1 MAAMIW
7 LDIATKPSW
16 NACSVSVMV
25 SASELRKTSS
35 TRRET
40 AAALSGLSMPRMNT
54 PTWSGLPTAF
64 LRMLSF
70 RYS

>member
-1 MAAMIW
+1 MIW

-54 PTWSGLPTAF
+54 PT
-64 LRMLSF
+64 
-70 RYS
+70 